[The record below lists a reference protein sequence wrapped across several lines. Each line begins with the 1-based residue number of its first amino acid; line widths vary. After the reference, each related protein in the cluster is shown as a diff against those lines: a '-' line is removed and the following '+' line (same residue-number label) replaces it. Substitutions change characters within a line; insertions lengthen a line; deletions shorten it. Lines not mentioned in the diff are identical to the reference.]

1 MTGVRKIFSWK
12 YLTMLIIISLLHF
25 ASIMRNTDQTID
37 TKFALENAK
46 KSWLNDDEIVSEYLR
61 NCIETDY
68 EHWKLNK
75 IGAIAKDRSI
85 SVMPSSAAFSY
96 AQRYHEP
103 VLVLRSFSIY
113 KHNPETRPDERNWVM
128 FGFVDAYGKIIVRPH
143 HRADVWIL

>member
-1 MTGVRKIFSWK
+1 MILSGRVLVI
-12 YLTMLIIISLLHF
+12 LLIISCLNISLNILYTNQV
-25 ASIMRNTDQTID
+25 ADP
-37 TKFALENAK
+37 KLAKENAK

-85 SVMPSSAAFSY
+85 SVTPSSAAFSY

-143 HRADVWIL
+143 HRAEVWIL